1 MSTIT
6 ETTNQG
12 VKSGLD
18 GAAALIT
25 PKQMVA
31 KADTAATP
39 TSARIS
45 NVNATDRTKTKMISA
60 DVNDDPVEARHFTTD
75 TVRNHVTKA
84 TIAKGTPSPGAI
96 VNTPR
101 TTQISVTNIINEA
114 SEKPSAWLAGV
125 PERLATDRGRSKFS

>member
-18 GAAALIT
+18 GAVALIT
-25 PKQMVA
+25 PKQRVA
-31 KADTAATP
+31 KAATAATP
-39 TSARIS
+39 TSARTS
-45 NVNATDRTKTKMISA
+45 KVNATDRTKIKTISV

-75 TVRNHVTKA
+75 TVRNHVTNA
-84 TIAKGTPSPGAI
+84 TIASGTPSPGAI

-114 SEKPSAWLAGV
+114 SEKPPPACVIALSRAV
-125 PERLATDRGRSKFS
+125 VDRDGAKLL